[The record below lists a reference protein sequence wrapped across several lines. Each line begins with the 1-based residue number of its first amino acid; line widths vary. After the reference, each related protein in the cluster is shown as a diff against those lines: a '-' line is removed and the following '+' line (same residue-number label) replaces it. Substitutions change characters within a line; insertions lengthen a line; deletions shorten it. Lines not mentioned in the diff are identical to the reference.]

1 VLKTADILVSSV
13 NTNAEQLMEKVKLL
27 ESVLERGD
35 RVVADIVEGLQRS
48 GLAKD
53 HQSDGNNSLYLVFVG
68 VVFLS
73 ILDCF

>member
-53 HQSDGNNSLYLVFVG
+53 HQSTQSKSV
-68 VVFLS
+68 S
-73 ILDCF
+73 